1 MPIIVRDTEV
11 INDSA
16 VLQNIT
22 GANGT
27 YTTFY
32 PSATIITN
40 TLNFDTPMMT
50 LLMSSNV
57 TFSESNKGSGK
68 SAMLLLDT
76 SSNGY
81 TPTFSANIKW
91 QAGITPS
98 WENFRYWQIALQSVD
113 STNVRA
119 IALGYESTEVVPT
132 ETITLSGT
140 LENPEQTNFVTSIN
154 NYVRVG
160 ITFKTFGQ
168 ITQTGG
174 AGGSEESLFGSWCN
188 VVPSQTYYIRCSTES
203 GPVVVDDV
211 DPIDTWL
218 ALSTDRSFM
227 RIDTRNSLSYGDA
240 GGTFRIEIA
249 SDSGGSNIL
258 ATGYYRVEYGGL
270 A

>member
-11 INDSA
+11 IDDSG

-32 PSATIITN
+32 PLATIITN

-57 TFSESNKGSGK
+57 TFGESNKGSGK

-81 TPTFSANIKW
+81 TPTFSTNIKW

-113 STNVRA
+113 GTNVRA
-119 IALGYESTEVVPT
+119 IALGYESTAVVPT

-140 LENPEQTNFVTSIN
+140 LVNPEQTVFVTSRN

-160 ITFKTFGQ
+160 IIFGVLGQ
-168 ITQTGG
+168 IRQTATVSGL
-174 AGGSEESLFGSWCN
+174 EEAPFGNWCN
-188 VVPSQTYYIRCSTES
+188 VVPSQTYYIRCTYES
-203 GPVVVDDV
+203 GIVIVDDE
-211 DPIDTWL
+211 DPLDTWL
-218 ALSTDRSFM
+218 ALSTGRSFM

-240 GGTFRIEIA
+240 SGVFRIDIA
-249 SDSGGSNIL
+249 SDSGGGNIL
-258 ATGYYRVEYGGL
+258 ATGYYQIEYSGL